1 MIIAQSCRRC
11 FSASGPF
18 GNGGTLTE
26 EGGRTTGEGCEA
38 EIERAVVHVGR
49 MMALAARTAPKGVG
63 QDYVEVRLVTG
74 DDVVRL
80 GRAMIEKGEA
90 ENKAHFVRDGK
101 SVLRCHAVLLVGLL
115 DHPPIGLDCGAC
127 GHGDCAGFEAA
138 RAEVPPGDFS
148 PACVFRSLDLG
159 IALGSAAKTA
169 QVHNVDNRIMYRA
182 AVVAIQLGLIGRGL
196 CMGIPLAAVGKN
208 PFFDR

>member
-1 MIIAQSCRRC
+1 V
-11 FSASGPF
+11 SGTP
-18 GNGGTLTE
+18 GKA
-26 EGGRTTGEGCEA
+26 TGEGSED
-38 EIERAVVHVGR
+38 EIGRAVVHVGR

-63 QDYVEVRLVTG
+63 QDYLEVRLVTG
-74 DDVVRL
+74 GDVDRL
-80 GRAMIEKGEA
+80 GRAMIERGEA
-90 ENKAHFVRDGK
+90 EGKAHFVRDGK

-115 DHPPIGLDCGAC
+115 DHPAIGLDCGAC
-127 GHGDCAGFEAA
+127 GHGDCAGFERA
-138 RAEVPPGDFS
+138 RKEAPPGDFA

-182 AVVAIQLGLIGRGL
+182 AVVAIQLGLIGPGL
-196 CMGIPLAAVGKN
+196 CMGIPLAAVGKS